1 MIIAIPDFATSLE
14 AEPSPIISAKD
25 TVLGVAADI
34 VLEKQN
40 RYTCRPQSNID
51 GSGMY
56 MHCTSVLDVSNE
68 KEIADE
74 AVLQFTALRGF
85 SCKTNEKRD
94 DIRRI

>member
-51 GSGMY
+51 GSGM
-56 MHCTSVLDVSNE
+56 
-68 KEIADE
+68 
-74 AVLQFTALRGF
+74 
-85 SCKTNEKRD
+85 
-94 DIRRI
+94 